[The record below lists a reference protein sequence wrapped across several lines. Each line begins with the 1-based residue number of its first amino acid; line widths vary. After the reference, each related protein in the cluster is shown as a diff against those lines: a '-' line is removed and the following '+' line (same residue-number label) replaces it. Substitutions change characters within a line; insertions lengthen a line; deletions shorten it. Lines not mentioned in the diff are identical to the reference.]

1 MRYFK
6 QQILVVIISALSCLS
21 ANAEI
26 TVNELFFDESK
37 PFHLK
42 IIDVIPEEG
51 IIQIGNDDAENTIIE
66 FMDYFCGYCKK
77 VHPELLQ
84 IANERDDTRLIF
96 LQHPILSESSKILAN
111 MVVAANMQNKGVEF
125 HNAIFSIEGN
135 LNSDKLNKI
144 IDDLEINSAKLNI
157 DMSKEKVSNIV
168 NLSSFLA
175 NGSGARGTP
184 TFFINKEFV
193 VGYISIDRIKALLNE

>member
-26 TVNELFFDESK
+26 TVEELFFDESK

-42 IIDVIPEEG
+42 IIDVIPKEG
-51 IIQIGNDDAENTIIE
+51 IVQIGNDNAKNTIIE
-66 FMDYFCGYCKK
+66 FMDYFCGYCRK

-84 IANERDDTRLIF
+84 IAKERDDTRLIF

>member
-6 QQILVVIISALSCLS
+6 LKILVVIISALSCLS
-21 ANAEI
+21 AKAEI

-42 IIDVIPEEG
+42 IIDVIPNEG
-51 IIQIGNDDAENTIIE
+51 ILQIGNDNAKNTIIE

-84 IANERDDTRLIF
+84 IVSERDDTRLVF
-96 LQHPILSESSKILAN
+96 LQHPILSESSKILAR
-111 MVVAANMQNKGVEF
+111 MVIAANMQNKGVEL
-125 HNAIFSIEGN
+125 HNAIFNLEGN

-144 IDDLEINSAKLNI
+144 VEDLEINSAKLNI
-157 DMSKEKVSNIV
+157 DMSKENVANIV

-184 TFFINKEFV
+184 TFFINEEFV
-193 VGYISIDRIKALLNE
+193 VGYISIDRIKGLLN